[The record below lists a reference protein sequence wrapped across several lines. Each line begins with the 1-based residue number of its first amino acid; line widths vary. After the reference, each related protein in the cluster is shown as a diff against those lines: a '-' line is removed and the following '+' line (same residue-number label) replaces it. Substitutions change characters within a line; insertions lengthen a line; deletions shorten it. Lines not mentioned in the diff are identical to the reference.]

1 MQEIEQSGTV
11 NYFTFNKKIQE
22 YPKQEQAWHTS
33 LSAHPTLF
41 HGNFCGK
48 TRLQYQENNFTKYV
62 SNQFN
67 LMSSLSADFQEG
79 ARLHFTVC
87 RKNAC
92 LRRGTHATD
101 ARLAKSRS
109 WRCHCL
115 FSLPASRTTTDGH
128 WRSTASN
135 LLLPYDAAVHGPL
148 RLLSLN
154 VNLCCMP
161 LANYAGCPAAIRA
174 ALTIFVRQHK
184 ERGTG
189 SWMSQPHQSP
199 YQNFAGF
206 VGQSLQED
214 EFESAFIKQ

>member
-1 MQEIEQSGTV
+1 MLLSECGKLAKDTRARVNDKGLSQFIYTEKHTFSYCREEFTTQIQLLNSSCHMQEIEQSGTV

-48 TRLQYQENNFTKYV
+48 TRLQYQENNNFTKYV

-109 WRCHCL
+109 
-115 FSLPASRTTTDGH
+115 
-128 WRSTASN
+128 
-135 LLLPYDAAVHGPL
+135 
-148 RLLSLN
+148 
-154 VNLCCMP
+154 
-161 LANYAGCPAAIRA
+161 
-174 ALTIFVRQHK
+174 
-184 ERGTG
+184 
-189 SWMSQPHQSP
+189 
-199 YQNFAGF
+199 
-206 VGQSLQED
+206 
-214 EFESAFIKQ
+214 